1 MRIRPGIRFVRLL
14 PVALVLLAASSWA
27 QLVASLPIQG
37 EIAIPDKP
45 HFFGSSQGL
54 AGVFGAL
61 GGIVA
66 APAVEDSR
74 ERIRLYMAQHAI
86 DIRQIVLAEFRKA
99 AAAAPE
105 LALPRE
111 GAPYRL
117 RLGIPSYG
125 ISARGPFADEYK
137 PWLRVR
143 LEVLDK
149 ADRAEFD
156 EGSFINNR
164 TDGTPTHELAKYFG
178 DPAVLRAALARAAEL
193 AAAEVVKELVER
205 HGGARPR

>member
-1 MRIRPGIRFVRLL
+1 MRLRPGLRFVRLL
-14 PVALVLLAASSWA
+14 PFALVLLAASGWA
-27 QLVASLPIQG
+27 QPLASLPIHD

-54 AGVFGAL
+54 AGVFGLL
-61 GGIVA
+61 GGLAA
-66 APAVEDSR
+66 APGVEDSR
-74 ERIRLYMAQHAI
+74 DRIRLYMEQHRI

-99 AAAAPE
+99 AAAPE
-105 LALPRE
+105 LALPKA

-117 RLGIPSYG
+117 RLAIPSYG
-125 ISARGPFADEYK
+125 ISSRRPFADEYV

-164 TDGTPTHELAKYFG
+164 TDGTPVHELAKYFG
-178 DPAVLRAALARAAEL
+178 DPAVLRAALTRAAEL
-193 AAAEVVKELVER
+193 ASAEVVKELVER

>member
-1 MRIRPGIRFVRLL
+1 MGRETCRLL
-14 PVALVLLAASSWA
+14 FAVLLLLTASSWA
-27 QLVASLPIQG
+27 QSLASLPIHG

-45 HFFGSSQGL
+45 HFFGSHQGL
-54 AGVFGAL
+54 AGVFGLL
-61 GGIVA
+61 GGIAVT
-66 APAVEDSR
+66 PAVEDSR
-74 ERIRLYMAQHAI
+74 DRIRLYMEQHRI
-86 DIRQIVLAEFRKA
+86 DIRQIVLDEFRKA

-105 LALPRE
+105 LALPKE

-117 RLGIPSYG
+117 RLAIPNYG
-125 ISARGPFADEYK
+125 ISSRRPFADEYI

-143 LEVLDK
+143 LAVLDK

-164 TDGTPTHELAKYFG
+164 TDGTPVHELAKYFG
-178 DPAVLRAALARAAEL
+178 DPAVLRAALTRAAEL
-193 AAAEVVKELVER
+193 ASAEVVKELVER